1 MLAVAA
7 RLWWVLVLQGI
18 LGIAFGI
25 LALVFPGL
33 ALATLALVFAAWAI
47 ISGLSHLG
55 EGMRVAEARGRSW
68 PFAVIGVLS
77 IVAGI
82 IAALVPGITILGLV
96 LLLGAWLVTQGVMEI
111 YTAWRIRRE
120 VSGEWIIALGGIVR
134 TVIGVIVLAMPV
146 IGLILT
152 ATLLAVYAIVA
163 GFTAL
168 TLGWRLRS
176 LRSTPSGSAGRTASA
191 GV

>member
-1 MLAVAA
+1 
-7 RLWWVLVLQGI
+7 
-18 LGIAFGI
+18 
-25 LALVFPGL
+25 
-33 ALATLALVFAAWAI
+33 
-47 ISGLSHLG
+47 
-55 EGMRVAEARGRSW
+55 
-68 PFAVIGVLS
+68 
-77 IVAGI
+77 
-82 IAALVPGITILGLV
+82 
-96 LLLGAWLVTQGVMEI
+96 
-111 YTAWRIRRE
+111 
-120 VSGEWIIALGGIVR
+120 
-134 TVIGVIVLAMPV
+134 VIVLAMPV